1 MRATAVDAD
10 DPGGASG
17 ATSASNSQRPGST
30 LGYGVTDH
38 NALHPELGKRGPS
51 CAWGGASRE
60 RGLELGARSRVCQ
73 RNTAETWATKI
84 ANDPTGDCRCVKR
97 GRSASSVS
105 HMGIS

>member
-1 MRATAVDAD
+1 MTPTIQGVHWAPPTAF
-10 DPGGASG
+10 
-17 ATSASNSQRPGST
+17 NSQRPGST
-30 LGYGVTDH
+30 HGYGVTDH

-84 ANDPTGDCRCVKR
+84 AMTPQATAG
-97 GRSASSVS
+97 ASNEGGV
-105 HMGIS
+105 HAP